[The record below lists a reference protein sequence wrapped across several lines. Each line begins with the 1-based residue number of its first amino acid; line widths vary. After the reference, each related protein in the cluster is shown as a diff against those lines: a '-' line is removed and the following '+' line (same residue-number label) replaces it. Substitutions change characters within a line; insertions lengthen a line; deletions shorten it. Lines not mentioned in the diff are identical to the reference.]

1 MFESRLSSNRD
12 SHAQEVEQVSNL
24 SRSSDLHQGMEW
36 RQTQEE
42 ARDIMIDNLDVW
54 VLHARSIRTAIGL
67 PMWNNYQGKMIVRE
81 GVLEALK
88 PLIKGYVREI
98 LQEKGMKV

>member
-1 MFESRLSSNRD
+1 
-12 SHAQEVEQVSNL
+12 
-24 SRSSDLHQGMEW
+24 
-36 RQTQEE
+36 
-42 ARDIMIDNLDVW
+42 MIDNLDVW
-54 VLHARSIRTAIGL
+54 VLHARSVRAAIGL

-98 LQEKGMKV
+98 LQERSGK